1 MPQLVPFYFL
11 NQITFVFILLIFM
24 VYVFSK
30 YVLPRFLR
38 LFTIRISIS
47 RI

>member
-24 VYVFSK
+24 LYTFSK
-30 YVLPRFLR
+30 NTLPRFFR
-38 LFTIRISIS
+38 LFSTRNFTIQV
-47 RI
+47 